1 MEGPAETAQIT
12 LVTIIAAFA
21 LEERLLADLKALGVT
36 GYTFAGVDGRGH
48 HGRRMRSIVDAG
60 NVRIETLVTPTLAR
74 RILKHVVR
82 EFSGSSL
89 VAYAHAVEAVPRARF
104 VS

>member
-1 MEGPAETAQIT
+1 MEGPAETVQIT

-74 RILKHVVR
+74 RILKHVVH
-82 EFSGSSL
+82 EFSGS
-89 VAYAHAVEAVPRARF
+89 
-104 VS
+104 